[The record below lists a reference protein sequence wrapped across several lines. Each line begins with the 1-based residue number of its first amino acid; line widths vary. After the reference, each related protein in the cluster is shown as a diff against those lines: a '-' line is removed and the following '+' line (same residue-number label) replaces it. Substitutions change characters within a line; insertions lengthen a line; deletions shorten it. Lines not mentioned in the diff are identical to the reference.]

1 VGQFDCGSRWG
12 YGQKPKNPEQRE
24 RAMFEGINRNRDITI
39 AVGVVVIIVLIVL
52 YATNMLPGI

>member
-1 VGQFDCGSRWG
+1 MIKS
-12 YGQKPKNPEQRE
+12 QKPEQRE